1 MSPPAAISPTSRSV
15 ELATSTTKLPVHAVK
30 NINTKTVE
38 EMLGNWDDFKFA
50 PIRESQVSRAMTRRY
65 FQDLDNYAESDIV
78 IIGAGS
84 CGLSAAYIL
93 GKKRPDLKIAIIEA
107 SVSPGGGA
115 WLGGQL
121 FSAMIMRKPADAF
134 LREVGVPY
142 EDEGNY
148 VVVKHAALFTS
159 TIMSKVLQ
167 MPNIKLFNA
176 TCVEDLI
183 TRPSDEGIRIAG
195 VVTNWTLVSMHH
207 DDQSCMDPNTI
218 NAPLIISTTG
228 HDGPMGAFCVKRLV
242 SMQRIE
248 KLGGMRGLDMNLAE
262 DAIVKGTREIVP
274 GLIVGGMELS
284 EVDGANRMGPTFGA
298 MALSGL
304 KAAEEALKIFDT
316 RKKQNEH
323 NPLTKLLQNTT
334 QPLIILNAQIHLRTR
349 PDPKP
354 PSVQKQRNKRL
365 VVANER
371 IQNPLKRSLR
381 LLSRN
386 HKLALLSFFSTPHRQ
401 RNVSH
406 GAVSHRPRA
415 VLHVPEILQNRI
427 FAAEC
432 FLTPF
437 DSILDAQI
445 RFHVKLHHTDSL
457 RAVNHAQNVEL
468 STRLDHF
475 LPGKD
480 DARSRRHDIKRA
492 DSSTLSIVLD
502 LLDSVLKFLDDLSI
516 IERILELDLAM
527 SHLFIVV
534 IHKIVCD
541 FTAGFV
547 NGREADDDIFAVLV
561 PFQVPKDGVYTCCG
575 VGNEHNCVE
584 GSVDD
589 LCDGSTAFIEKFGI
603 FISNEWIRTSLTD
616 HC

>member
-1 MSPPAAISPTSRSV
+1 MSPPAAISPPSRSA
-15 ELATSTTKLPVHAVK
+15 ELATSTTSTKLPVHAGK

-65 FQDLDNYAESDIV
+65 FKDLDTYAESDIV

-183 TRPSDEGIRIAG
+183 TRPSEEGIRIAG

-316 RKKQNEH
+316 RKKQN
-323 NPLTKLLQNTT
+323 
-334 QPLIILNAQIHLRTR
+334 
-349 PDPKP
+349 
-354 PSVQKQRNKRL
+354 
-365 VVANER
+365 
-371 IQNPLKRSLR
+371 
-381 LLSRN
+381 
-386 HKLALLSFFSTPHRQ
+386 
-401 RNVSH
+401 
-406 GAVSHRPRA
+406 
-415 VLHVPEILQNRI
+415 
-427 FAAEC
+427 
-432 FLTPF
+432 
-437 DSILDAQI
+437 
-445 RFHVKLHHTDSL
+445 
-457 RAVNHAQNVEL
+457 
-468 STRLDHF
+468 
-475 LPGKD
+475 
-480 DARSRRHDIKRA
+480 
-492 DSSTLSIVLD
+492 D
-502 LLDSVLKFLDDLSI
+502 L
-516 IERILELDLAM
+516 
-527 SHLFIVV
+527 
-534 IHKIVCD
+534 
-541 FTAGFV
+541 
-547 NGREADDDIFAVLV
+547 
-561 PFQVPKDGVYTCCG
+561 
-575 VGNEHNCVE
+575 
-584 GSVDD
+584 
-589 LCDGSTAFIEKFGI
+589 
-603 FISNEWIRTSLTD
+603 
-616 HC
+616 